1 MQCVAL
7 CCCHPQGEPAILTFP
22 MPQDLAQARW
32 ALFHWAKPNC
42 ASAEQCRSLRS
53 APRFRTY
60 SPCYLDAAD
69 APVHPSQK
77 VWPHRGDQG
86 QNTQCLLQLEAH
98 SCCGWVAVEKIH
110 VPIPDLAS
118 FSVWWVLMLAE
129 GNAEAANALL
139 SRGDGESLLW
149 GVWVHQHPQGRQG
162 RHSLS
167 ISELWAIFWTH
178 QGH

>member
-7 CCCHPQGEPAILTFP
+7 CCCRPQGEPAVLTFP
-22 MPQDLAQARW
+22 MPQDLTLGRW
-32 ALFHWAKPNC
+32 TLFRWAKPNC

-98 SCCGWVAVEKIH
+98 NCCGWVAVEKIH
-110 VPIPDLAS
+110 MPIPDWHLS
-118 FSVWWVLMLAE
+118 LSGGSWCLQRGMLKLQTCCSPE
-129 GNAEAANALL
+129 EM
-139 SRGDGESLLW
+139 ESLLW
-149 GVWVHQHPQGRQG
+149 GVWIHQHPQGRQG

-167 ISELWAIFWTH
+167 TSELWAIFWTH